1 MTKAEFL
8 NHLEE
13 LLEAERGTLTG
24 GEACAD
30 LDNWD
35 SLAVLS
41 YMALLDREFKLK
53 VPWEQ
58 VQKCRTVDDLVA
70 LAGDRVT
77 P

>member
-1 MTKAEFL
+1 MTRSEFL
-8 NHLEE
+8 NHLEAM
-13 LLEAERGTLTG
+13 LETDPGSLTG

-58 VQKCRTVDDLVA
+58 VQTCRTVDDLVA